1 VPSVPNN
8 SFQLVMLLAFLMPG
22 SVYQF
27 VRMRLRG
34 PAPDDSSSLNRV
46 LRALTF
52 SAALVTSY
60 ALLTAIFA
68 GRPVL
73 ELVEHLQSGDRQAA
87 LEAAPPLA
95 ACALI
100 LLFVIPAGLAALV
113 FYVPRWRGPKWPSW
127 LRLTYD
133 PTPRAWDYAFNGIS
147 PTYVRVLTNDGRYL
161 GGWFGDQSFASSFP
175 EPRELF
181 IETAHQMSEDGG
193 FGAEV
198 EGSSGLYIRCDD
210 IRVVEFVDGLASAAT

>member
-1 VPSVPNN
+1 MV
-8 SFQLVMLLAFLMPG
+8 LAFLVPG

-27 VRMRLRG
+27 VRARLRG

-52 SAALVTSY
+52 SAGLVTSY
-60 ALLTAIFA
+60 ALLG

-73 ELVEHLQSGDRQAA
+73 ELVGKVQGANRQAA
-87 LEAAPPLA
+87 LEAVAPLA
-95 ACALI
+95 AWALA
-100 LLFVIPAGLAALV
+100 LLFVIPSALAALV
-113 FYVPRWRGPKWPSW
+113 FYLPRWGGGPKWPSW

-161 GGWFGDQSFASSFP
+161 GGWYGDESFASSFP

-181 IETAHQMSEDGG
+181 VETAHQMGADGE

-210 IRVVEFVDGLASAAT
+210 IRLVEFVD